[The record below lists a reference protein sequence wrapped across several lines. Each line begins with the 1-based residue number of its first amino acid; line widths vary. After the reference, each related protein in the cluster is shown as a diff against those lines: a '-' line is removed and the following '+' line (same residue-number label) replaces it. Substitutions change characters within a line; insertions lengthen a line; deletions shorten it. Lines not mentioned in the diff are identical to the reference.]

1 VSALFGLGVSM
12 PWAHAG
18 PADFTPI
25 LAVAGAVLVVRFLI
39 GLRLTALTVAMAV
52 LGGSLWAAAI
62 AQWGFSVPTL
72 SILAAVGAA
81 SVAARP
87 HPD

>member
-1 VSALFGLGVSM
+1 MTGLIGLGVSV

-39 GLRLTALTVAMAV
+39 GLRLTALTVAVAV

-62 AQWGFSVPTL
+62 AQWGFSVPTF

-81 SVAARP
+81 SLATRP